1 MTDLLLA
8 VAVFL
13 LTHSLPAAR
22 PLRSRLIATLGRGPY
37 MAGYS
42 VLSLAV
48 LAWVGWAY
56 ATAPYVPVWDYQGAA
71 AWVPLLL
78 MPAACILGVGA
89 LTQPNPLSVG
99 LRTAGFD
106 PDRPGVTALTRHP
119 LIWAFILWAGA
130 HLIANED
137 LASLILFGLLLLL
150 SLAGP
155 FAVDAKKRRELGE
168 AEWRRLARKT
178 SVWPVSAPLAGRAR
192 WRDAWPGWLPV
203 AGGLLVYVALLHL
216 HGPVIGVVP
225 WLGVL

>member
-1 MTDLLLA
+1 MTQLLLA

-22 PLRSRLIATLGRGPY
+22 PLRSRLIAALGRGPY

-42 VLSLAV
+42 ALSLIV

-56 ATAPYVPVWDYQGAA
+56 ATAPYVPVRDYVGAT
-71 AWVPLLL
+71 AWVPLVL
-78 MPAACILGVGA
+78 MPVACILAVA
-89 LTQPNPLSVG
+89 AVTQPNPLSVAV
-99 LRTAGFD
+99 RSTGFD
-106 PDRPGVTALTRHP
+106 PDRPGVTAVVRHP
-119 LIWAFILWAGA
+119 LIWAFILWAGS

-155 FAVDAKKRRELGE
+155 LAVDAKTRRTLGD
-168 AEWRRLARKT
+168 AEWRRLAART
-178 SVWPVSAPLAGRAR
+178 SAWPLAAPLTGRAR
-192 WRDAWPGWLPV
+192 WRDAWPGWVPV
-203 AGGLLVYVALLHL
+203 AGGLLLYVALLHL

-225 WLGVL
+225 WVGVQ